1 MARGRRFI
9 QNEEPAEGWVP
20 AQAVDDPILSS
31 PYEEPA
37 EHWTYLKG
45 VPCRSLHSP
54 EAQREGLSDVSTQ
67 ELRP

>member
-1 MARGRRFI
+1 MTRGRRFI
-9 QNEEPAEGWVP
+9 HNEESPEGRV
-20 AQAVDDPILSS
+20 QAHDPILSS
-31 PYEEPA
+31 PHEEPA

-67 ELRP
+67 ELRT